1 VALAAVAGCDQR
13 GISSSVKIM
22 FERYTEKARRVVFFA
37 RYEASHY
44 GSPYIE
50 TEHLLL
56 GMMREELPLL
66 RMLLGQ
72 GDIAGKIRAE
82 IEEQITRRERI
93 SASVEMPL
101 TAECKKAFNLASE
114 EAERLA
120 HRHIGNEHVLLGLLR
135 VEGSLAARL
144 LQARGLKADAVR
156 EKIAKLPSA
165 VSVVQRRHVGGKST
179 LDSFLAGLKSLKA
192 EELIEFFAAS
202 SQFTDASGRSWN
214 REEIFK
220 NSETLFAHYA
230 KKNSTAVGEYIL
242 ADVSEC
248 FVASVVWKNAMLAS
262 EHRAWMHRMSVVLI
276 RENEDWRIV
285 LLHVTAVIL

>member
-1 VALAAVAGCDQR
+1 
-13 GISSSVKIM
+13 M

-72 GDIAGKIRAE
+72 GDIAGKIRSE

-93 SASVEMPL
+93 STSVDIPL

-114 EAERLA
+114 EAQRLA
-120 HRHIGNEHVLLGLLR
+120 HRHIGSEHVLLGLLR

-144 LQARGLKADAVR
+144 LQARGLKANAVR

-165 VSVVQRRHVGGKST
+165 ASVVHRRHVGGKST

-202 SQFTDASGRSWN
+202 SQFTDASGRGWN
-214 REEIFK
+214 REEISK

-230 KKNSTAVGEYIL
+230 KKNSIAAVEYIL
-242 ADVSEC
+242 ADASEC

-262 EHRAWMHRMSVVLI
+262 EQRAWMHRMSIVLI

-285 LLHVTAVIL
+285 LLHITAVIP

>member
-1 VALAAVAGCDQR
+1 
-13 GISSSVKIM
+13 M

-93 SASVEMPL
+93 STSVEMPL

-114 EAERLA
+114 EAQRLA
-120 HRHIGNEHVLLGLLR
+120 HRHIGSEHVLLGLLR

-144 LQARGLKADAVR
+144 LQAMGLKADAVR
-156 EKIAKLPSA
+156 EKIAKLPLA

-202 SQFTDASGRSWN
+202 SQFTDASGRGWN
-214 REEIFK
+214 REEISK

-230 KKNSTAVGEYIL
+230 KKNSIAAVEYIL
-242 ADVSEC
+242 ADASEC

-262 EHRAWMHRMSVVLI
+262 EQRAWMHRMSIVLI

-285 LLHVTAVIL
+285 LLHITAVIP

>member
-1 VALAAVAGCDQR
+1 
-13 GISSSVKIM
+13 
-22 FERYTEKARRVVFFA
+22 
-37 RYEASHY
+37 
-44 GSPYIE
+44 
-50 TEHLLL
+50 
-56 GMMREELPLL
+56 
-66 RMLLGQ
+66 MLLGQ
-72 GDIAGKIRAE
+72 GDIAGKIRSE

-93 SASVEMPL
+93 STSVEIPL

-114 EAERLA
+114 EAQRLA
-120 HRHIGNEHVLLGLLR
+120 HRHIGSEHVLLGLLR

-144 LQARGLKADAVR
+144 LQARGLKANAVR

-165 VSVVQRRHVGGKST
+165 ASVVHRRHVGGKST

-202 SQFTDASGRSWN
+202 SQFTDASGRGWN
-214 REEIFK
+214 REEISK

-230 KKNSTAVGEYIL
+230 KKNSIAAVEYIL
-242 ADVSEC
+242 ADASEC

-262 EHRAWMHRMSVVLI
+262 EQRAWVHQMSVVLI

-285 LLHVTAVIL
+285 LLQVTPVVS